1 MNTRLVAALPADA
14 EITDL
19 PLADSIDTQARA
31 SLRKGLWIV
40 GAWLGLMLLWALA
53 APISGG
59 VVANG
64 IVKVEANRRTVTHR
78 DGGTVA
84 RVRVHEGQLVEKG
97 QVLLELEDV
106 RVEASADMLR
116 AQLAGEKLRQSRL
129 EAEAAGTGRWEAPAE
144 LRKTFADVKLW
155 PEMAGRESATF
166 KARQTHLAAQIEGD
180 ERQAADT
187 RREIDIR
194 LHERENSGRAITL
207 MKEELSLN
215 ERLAAE
221 QFVNRA
227 KLITLERSVSE
238 YESRLLTNEADLSQA
253 KQRLGALEAHMQS
266 LRDAQRQ
273 SASEDLRDVTARAS
287 DIEQR
292 LRSSSDDLSRQ
303 TIVAPEA
310 GRLLNLRIN
319 TAGSA
324 LGPREPIV
332 DIVPK
337 DARLVIEARM
347 PLDVGAEV
355 RPGAEAE
362 IRLQTAHARLE
373 KLIPAHV
380 IQVAADAQED
390 SRNGAPF
397 ITMQLQVD
405 LPPGA
410 TNTTALQPG
419 LAAEVFIKVTERTP
433 IGFILEPIAG
443 YFRRAFREH

>member
-1 MNTRLVAALPADA
+1 MSRLPSAGQRLH
-14 EITDL
+14 TDL
-19 PLADSIDTQARA
+19 PVEDSVHLQARA
-31 SLRKGLWIV
+31 ALRKGLWIV
-40 GAWLGLMLLWALA
+40 GAWLALFLLWSLA
-53 APISGG
+53 APIAGG

-78 DGGTVA
+78 DGGTVS
-84 RVRVHEGQLVEKG
+84 RVLVREGQWVEKG

-116 AQLAGEKLRQSRL
+116 AQLAAEKLRQARL
-129 EAEAAGTGRWEAPAE
+129 EAEAAGATRWEPPAD
-144 LRKTFADVKLW
+144 LRKAFSDVHLW
-155 PEMAGRESATF
+155 PEMASRESAAF
-166 KARQTHLAAQIEGD
+166 KARLNHLEAQIEGD
-180 ERQAADT
+180 QRQVVDT
-187 RREIDIR
+187 QREIDIR
-194 LHERENSGRAITL
+194 LRERENSNRAITL

-215 ERLAAE
+215 EKLAAE

-227 KLITLERSVSE
+227 RLMTLERSVSE
-238 YESRLLTNEADLSQA
+238 YESRMLTNEADLAQA
-253 KQRLGALEAHMQS
+253 RQRLGALEAHMQS

-287 DIEQR
+287 DIDQR
-292 LRSSSDDLSRQ
+292 LRSSADDLNRQ

-310 GRLLNLRIN
+310 GRLLNLRVN

-337 DARLVIEARM
+337 DAKLIIEARM
-347 PLDVGAEV
+347 PLEVGAEV
-355 RPGAEAE
+355 KAGAEAE
-362 IRLQTAHARLE
+362 VRLLTAHARLE

-380 IQVAADAQED
+380 VQVAADAQED
-390 SRNGAPF
+390 SRNGSPF
-397 ITMQLQVD
+397 LTMQLQVD
-405 LPPGA
+405 PAPG
-410 TNTTALQPG
+410 TTLTTALQPG

-433 IGFILEPIAG
+433 VGFLLEPIAG

>member
-1 MNTRLVAALPADA
+1 MISANSSQRSLALA
-14 EITDL
+14 TDL
-19 PLADSIDTQARA
+19 PMEDSIDLQARHTW
-31 SLRKGLWIV
+31 RKGLWIIA
-40 GAWLGLMLLWALA
+40 GWLGLFIIWSLA

-59 VVANG
+59 VVASG

-84 RVRVHEGQLVEKG
+84 RVLVHEGQLVEKG

-129 EAEAAGTGRWEAPAE
+129 EAEAAGAGRWEAPAD
-144 LRKTFADVKLW
+144 LRKTYGDVRLLN
-155 PEMAGRESATF
+155 EIVGRESATF
-166 KARQTHLAAQIEGD
+166 KARLTHLAAQIEGD

-194 LHERENSGRAITL
+194 LRERENSNRAITL

-215 ERLAAE
+215 EKLAAE

-227 KLITLERSVSE
+227 RLMTLERSVSE
-238 YESRLLTNEADLSQA
+238 YESRMLTNEADLSQA
-253 KQRLGALEAHMQS
+253 RQRLGALEAHMQS

-292 LRSSSDDLSRQ
+292 LRSSADDLTRQ
-303 TIVAPEA
+303 KILAPEA

-337 DARLVIEARM
+337 DAKLIIEARM
-347 PLDVGAEV
+347 PLEVGAEV

-362 IRLQTAHARLE
+362 VRLLTAHARLE

-380 IQVAADAQED
+380 VQVAADAQED

-405 LPPGA
+405 LAPGA
-410 TNTTALQPG
+410 TLTTALQPG
-419 LAAEVFIKVTERTP
+419 LAAEVFIKVAERTP
-433 IGFILEPIAG
+433 VGFLLEPIAG